1 MVSTHSQKPGL
12 SITQDLNKI
21 KKGRTHH
28 FVDIRRTKTCAKF
41 QQKVL
46 NFMVVGARQSFQ
58 LFRQITWFLGNAR
71 ALSKF
76 KYRILHLLISIIKLK
91 NNYFVKPNSMLTTRA
106 TLSYSR

>member
-1 MVSTHSQKPGL
+1 
-12 SITQDLNKI
+12 
-21 KKGRTHH
+21 
-28 FVDIRRTKTCAKF
+28 
-41 QQKVL
+41 
-46 NFMVVGARQSFQ
+46 MVVGARQSFQ